1 MSFGYAADVVEIP
14 EEMEMTFTGEELD
27 LVMDAF
33 RAAVP
38 LDDPLGEKIMFR
50 YLATKLAIAEA
61 KEEAK
66 PKMGFLR

>member
-27 LVMDAF
+27 LVMEAF

-38 LDDPLGEKIMFR
+38 VDDPLGEKIMFR
-50 YLATKLAIAEA
+50 YLSTKLAVQEA

>member
-1 MSFGYAADVVEIP
+1 MSFGYAVETLDLP
-14 EEMEMTFTGEELD
+14 EELEMTFSGEELD
-27 LVMDAF
+27 LVMEAF

-38 LDDPLGEKIMFR
+38 VDDPLGEKIMFR
-50 YLATKLAIAEA
+50 YLATKLAIDEA